1 MEGPGEGYHDY
12 FGIMTKENVL
22 NSNRIFWTK
31 FWIGVASIV
40 IFISGI
46 AVKAIWPKEL
56 QPVSGDIDSLMIL
69 SSGIFGGLVRD
80 VLGFPVKQQETS
92 NGPSQPATSGDSG
105 SPKP

>member
-1 MEGPGEGYHDY
+1 M
-12 FGIMTKENVL
+12 

-80 VLGFPVKQQETS
+80 VLGFPIKQEAS
-92 NGPSQPATSGDSG
+92 SGIPQSSASTDSG